1 MKETMSL
8 LHSEWLKIR
17 STKAFKVSLA
27 FMLLLVPV
35 VSWLEGRQYS
45 SVGLD
50 ATPETVP
57 GLAET
62 IDPLEYLG
70 LNGAS
75 MAGMALVVLAG
86 ILGAMEFQFHSL
98 RTSLLSCNN
107 RLKLLVGKLMTFTC
121 FSLVVSFL
129 SIYFSYM
136 VMHLALGKEGL
147 DPILLNQAAW
157 SLILWKTLSLTLLG
171 ILSFL
176 LGLLARTMLVP
187 LLFLVP
193 QIYNL
198 GNYLAA
204 HTSWGAYLPQPAGE
218 LFAATPTS
226 QKSLTWPPKVSQRHS
241 ISPFSSG
248 VWPLPNSWTV
258 PQRMSSG
265 TPESGRMTRR
275 PSRSRM
281 TDLRAGRY
289 SPTTRQKSQL
299 SLTTLTKPLG

>member
-17 STKAFKVSLA
+17 SIKAFKVSVAL
-27 FMLLLVPV
+27 MLLLVPV
-35 VSWLEGRQYS
+35 VSWLEGRQYLS
-45 SVGLD
+45 IGLD

-57 GLAET
+57 NLINA

-75 MAGMALVVLAG
+75 MAVMVLVILAG
-86 ILGAMEFQFHSL
+86 ILGAMEFQSHSL

-121 FSLVVSFL
+121 FSLAISFL
-129 SIYFSYM
+129 SIYLSYI

-147 DPILLNQAAW
+147 HPILLNQVAW
-157 SLILWKTLSLTLLG
+157 SHLLWKALATALLG
-171 ILSFL
+171 LLSFL
-176 LGLLARTMLVP
+176 LGLLGRTMLLP
-187 LLFLVP
+187 LIFLVP
-193 QIYNL
+193 QLYNL

-226 QKSLTWPPKVSQRHS
+226 QYANNPSQGLLILGAWLLVIGGMTSLRFLK
-241 ISPFSSG
+241 
-248 VWPLPNSWTV
+248 
-258 PQRMSSG
+258 
-265 TPESGRMTRR
+265 
-275 PSRSRM
+275 
-281 TDLRAGRY
+281 TDLGGRY
-289 SPTTRQKSQL
+289 
-299 SLTTLTKPLG
+299 

>member
-1 MKETMSL
+1 MKGMMFL
-8 LHSEWLKIR
+8 WYSEWLKIR
-17 STKAFKVSLA
+17 STKAFKVSMA
-27 FMLLLVPV
+27 FMLLLVPA
-35 VSWLEGRQYS
+35 VSWLEGRQYLS
-45 SVGLD
+45 IGLD

-57 GLAET
+57 GLAES

-75 MAGMALVVLAG
+75 MAGMVLVILAG
-86 ILGAMEFQFHSL
+86 ILGAMEFQSHSL
-98 RTSLLSCNN
+98 RTSLLICNN
-107 RLKLLVGKLMTFTC
+107 RLKLLVGKLMTFAC
-121 FSLVVSFL
+121 FSLATSFL

-218 LFAATPTS
+218 LFTATPTS
-226 QKSLTWPPKVSQRHS
+226 QYVNNPLQGLLILGAWLLVIGGMTSLRFLK
-241 ISPFSSG
+241 
-248 VWPLPNSWTV
+248 
-258 PQRMSSG
+258 
-265 TPESGRMTRR
+265 
-275 PSRSRM
+275 
-281 TDLRAGRY
+281 TDLGGRY
-289 SPTTRQKSQL
+289 
-299 SLTTLTKPLG
+299 

>member
-17 STKAFKVSLA
+17 STKAFKVSMA
-27 FMLLLVPV
+27 FMLLLVPA

-57 GLAET
+57 GLAEA

-75 MAGMALVVLAG
+75 MVGMVLVILAG
-86 ILGAMEFQFHSL
+86 ILGAMEFQSHSL
-98 RTSLLSCNN
+98 RTSLLTCNN
-107 RLKLLVGKLMTFTC
+107 RLKLLAGKLMTFAC
-121 FSLVVSFL
+121 FSLASSFL

-157 SLILWKTLSLTLLG
+157 SHLLWKALATALLG
-171 ILSFL
+171 LLSFL
-176 LGLLARTMLVP
+176 LGLLGRTMLLP

-226 QKSLTWPPKVSQRHS
+226 QYANN
-241 ISPFSSG
+241 
-248 VWPLPNSWTV
+248 PLQGLLILGAWLLV
-258 PQRMSSG
+258 IG
-265 TPESGRMTRR
+265 GMTALRFLK
-275 PSRSRM
+275 
-281 TDLRAGRY
+281 TDLGGRY
-289 SPTTRQKSQL
+289 
-299 SLTTLTKPLG
+299 

>member
-8 LHSEWLKIR
+8 LHSEWLKIC
-17 STKAFKVSLA
+17 STKAFKVSMT

-35 VSWLEGRQYS
+35 VSWLEGRQYLS
-45 SVGLD
+45 IGLD

-57 GLAET
+57 NLINA

-75 MAGMALVVLAG
+75 MAVMVLVILAG
-86 ILGAMEFQFHSL
+86 ILGAMEFKSHSL
-98 RTSLLSCNN
+98 RTSLLTCNN

-121 FSLVVSFL
+121 FSLATSFL

-157 SLILWKTLSLTLLG
+157 SHLLWKALATALLG
-171 ILSFL
+171 LLSFL
-176 LGLLARTMLVP
+176 LGLLGRTMLLP

-226 QKSLTWPPKVSQRHS
+226 QYANNPSQGLLILGAWLLVIGGMTSLRFLK
-241 ISPFSSG
+241 
-248 VWPLPNSWTV
+248 
-258 PQRMSSG
+258 
-265 TPESGRMTRR
+265 
-275 PSRSRM
+275 
-281 TDLRAGRY
+281 TDLGGRY
-289 SPTTRQKSQL
+289 
-299 SLTTLTKPLG
+299 

>member
-8 LHSEWLKIR
+8 LHSEWLKIY
-17 STKAFKVSLA
+17 STKAFKVSMA
-27 FMLLLVPV
+27 FMLLLVPA
-35 VSWLEGRQYS
+35 VSWLEGRQYL

-57 GLAET
+57 GLAEA

-75 MAGMALVVLAG
+75 MAGMVLVILAG
-86 ILGAMEFQFHSL
+86 ILGAMEFQSHSL
-98 RTSLLSCNN
+98 RTSLLTCNN
-107 RLKLLVGKLMTFTC
+107 RLKLLVGKLMTFAC
-121 FSLVVSFL
+121 FSLATSFL

-136 VMHLALGKEGL
+136 ALGKEGL
-147 DPILLNQAAW
+147 NPILLNQAAW

-226 QKSLTWPPKVSQRHS
+226 QYTNNPLQGLLILGAWLLVIGSMASLRFLK
-241 ISPFSSG
+241 
-248 VWPLPNSWTV
+248 
-258 PQRMSSG
+258 
-265 TPESGRMTRR
+265 
-275 PSRSRM
+275 
-281 TDLRAGRY
+281 TDLGGRY
-289 SPTTRQKSQL
+289 
-299 SLTTLTKPLG
+299 

>member
-8 LHSEWLKIR
+8 LHSEWLKIC
-17 STKAFKVSLA
+17 STKAFRVSMA

-35 VSWLEGRQYS
+35 VSWLEGRQY
-45 SVGLD
+45 
-50 ATPETVP
+50 
-57 GLAET
+57 
-62 IDPLEYLG
+62 
-70 LNGAS
+70 
-75 MAGMALVVLAG
+75 
-86 ILGAMEFQFHSL
+86 
-98 RTSLLSCNN
+98 LSI
-107 RLKLLVGKLMTFTC
+107 C
-121 FSLVVSFL
+121 FSLATSFL

-218 LFAATPTS
+218 LFVATPTS
-226 QKSLTWPPKVSQRHS
+226 QYANNPLQGLLILSVWLLVIGVMASLRFLK
-241 ISPFSSG
+241 
-248 VWPLPNSWTV
+248 
-258 PQRMSSG
+258 
-265 TPESGRMTRR
+265 
-275 PSRSRM
+275 
-281 TDLRAGRY
+281 TDLGGRY
-289 SPTTRQKSQL
+289 
-299 SLTTLTKPLG
+299 

>member
-17 STKAFKVSLA
+17 STKAFKVSLV

-57 GLAET
+57 GLAEA

-86 ILGAMEFQFHSL
+86 ILGAMEFQSHSL

-187 LLFLVP
+187 MLFLVP

-218 LFAATPTS
+218 LFTATPTS
-226 QKSLTWPPKVSQRHS
+226 QYANNPLQGLLILGAWILIIGGMTSLRFLK
-241 ISPFSSG
+241 
-248 VWPLPNSWTV
+248 
-258 PQRMSSG
+258 
-265 TPESGRMTRR
+265 
-275 PSRSRM
+275 
-281 TDLRAGRY
+281 TDLGGRY
-289 SPTTRQKSQL
+289 
-299 SLTTLTKPLG
+299 

>member
-17 STKAFKVSLA
+17 STKAFRVSMA
-27 FMLLLVPV
+27 FMLLLVPA

-57 GLAET
+57 GLIEAV
-62 IDPLEYLG
+62 DPLEYLG

-75 MAGMALVVLAG
+75 MAVMVLVILAG
-86 ILGAMEFQFHSL
+86 ILGAMEFQSYSL
-98 RTSLLSCNN
+98 RTSLLTCNN
-107 RLKLLVGKLMTFTC
+107 RLKLLVGKLMTLTC
-121 FSLVVSFL
+121 FSLATSFL

-136 VMHLALGKEGL
+136 AMHLALGKEGL

-198 GNYLAA
+198 GNYLTA

-218 LFAATPTS
+218 LFVATPTS
-226 QKSLTWPPKVSQRHS
+226 QYVNNPLQGLLILGAWLLVIGGMTSLRFLK
-241 ISPFSSG
+241 
-248 VWPLPNSWTV
+248 
-258 PQRMSSG
+258 
-265 TPESGRMTRR
+265 
-275 PSRSRM
+275 
-281 TDLRAGRY
+281 TDLGGRY
-289 SPTTRQKSQL
+289 
-299 SLTTLTKPLG
+299 

>member
-8 LHSEWLKIR
+8 LHSEWLKIC
-17 STKAFKVSLA
+17 STKAFKVSMA
-27 FMLLLVPV
+27 FMLLLVPA
-35 VSWLEGRQYS
+35 VSWLEGRQYL

-57 GLAET
+57 GLAEA

-75 MAGMALVVLAG
+75 MAGMVLVILAG
-86 ILGAMEFQFHSL
+86 ILGAMEFQSHSL
-98 RTSLLSCNN
+98 RTSLLTCNN
-107 RLKLLVGKLMTFTC
+107 RLKLLVGKLMTFAC
-121 FSLVVSFL
+121 FSLASSFL

-147 DPILLNQAAW
+147 NPILLNQAAW
-157 SLILWKTLSLTLLG
+157 SHLLWKALATALLG
-171 ILSFL
+171 LLSFL
-176 LGLLARTMLVP
+176 LGLLGRTMLLP

-226 QKSLTWPPKVSQRHS
+226 QYTNNPLQGLLILGAWLLVIGGMTSLRFLK
-241 ISPFSSG
+241 
-248 VWPLPNSWTV
+248 
-258 PQRMSSG
+258 
-265 TPESGRMTRR
+265 
-275 PSRSRM
+275 
-281 TDLRAGRY
+281 TDLGGRY
-289 SPTTRQKSQL
+289 
-299 SLTTLTKPLG
+299 

>member
-17 STKAFKVSLA
+17 STKAFRVSMA
-27 FMLLLVPV
+27 FMLLLVPA
-35 VSWLEGRQYS
+35 VSWLEGRQYVS
-45 SVGLD
+45 IGLD

-57 GLAET
+57 GLAEA

-75 MAGMALVVLAG
+75 MAGMVLVILAG
-86 ILGAMEFQFHSL
+86 ILGAMEFQSHSL

-121 FSLVVSFL
+121 FSLATSFL

-136 VMHLALGKEGL
+136 VMHLALGREGL
-147 DPILLNQAAW
+147 DPILLNHAAW
-157 SLILWKTLSLTLLG
+157 SLLLWKTLSLTLLG

-198 GNYLAA
+198 GNYLAT

-218 LFAATPTS
+218 LFVATPNS
-226 QKSLTWPPKVSQRHS
+226 QYANNPLQGLLILSVWLLAIGGMASLR
-241 ISPFSSG
+241 F
-248 VWPLPNSWTV
+248 L
-258 PQRMSSG
+258 
-265 TPESGRMTRR
+265 E
-275 PSRSRM
+275 
-281 TDLRAGRY
+281 TDLGGRY
-289 SPTTRQKSQL
+289 
-299 SLTTLTKPLG
+299 

>member
-17 STKAFKVSLA
+17 STKAFKVSMA
-27 FMLLLVPV
+27 FMLLLVPA
-35 VSWLEGRQYS
+35 VSWLEGRQYL

-57 GLAET
+57 GLAEA

-75 MAGMALVVLAG
+75 MAGMVLVILAG
-86 ILGAMEFQFHSL
+86 ILGAMEFQSHSL
-98 RTSLLSCNN
+98 RTSLLTCNN

-121 FSLVVSFL
+121 FSLASNFL
-129 SIYFSYM
+129 SIYFSYL

-187 LLFLVP
+187 MLFLVP

-218 LFAATPTS
+218 LFTATPTS
-226 QKSLTWPPKVSQRHS
+226 QYANNPLQGLLILGAWILVIGGMTSLRFLK
-241 ISPFSSG
+241 
-248 VWPLPNSWTV
+248 
-258 PQRMSSG
+258 
-265 TPESGRMTRR
+265 
-275 PSRSRM
+275 
-281 TDLRAGRY
+281 TDLGGRY
-289 SPTTRQKSQL
+289 
-299 SLTTLTKPLG
+299 

>member
-8 LHSEWLKIR
+8 LHSEWLKIC
-17 STKAFKVSLA
+17 SIKAFRVSMA
-27 FMLLLVPV
+27 FMLLLVPA
-35 VSWLEGRQYS
+35 VSWLEGRQYLS
-45 SVGLD
+45 IGLD

-57 GLAET
+57 GLAEA

-75 MAGMALVVLAG
+75 MAGMVLVILAG
-86 ILGAMEFQFHSL
+86 ILGSMEFQSHSL
-98 RTSLLSCNN
+98 RTSLLTCNN
-107 RLKLLVGKLMTFTC
+107 RLKLLVGKLMTFAC
-121 FSLVVSFL
+121 FSLATSFL

-136 VMHLALGKEGL
+136 AMHLALGKEGL
-147 DPILLNQAAW
+147 DPILLNQVAW

-218 LFAATPTS
+218 LLTATPTS
-226 QKSLTWPPKVSQRHS
+226 QYVNNPLQGLLILGAWLLVIGGMTSLRFLK
-241 ISPFSSG
+241 
-248 VWPLPNSWTV
+248 
-258 PQRMSSG
+258 
-265 TPESGRMTRR
+265 
-275 PSRSRM
+275 
-281 TDLRAGRY
+281 TDLGGRY
-289 SPTTRQKSQL
+289 
-299 SLTTLTKPLG
+299 

>member
-17 STKAFKVSLA
+17 STKAFKVSMA
-27 FMLLLVPV
+27 FMLLLVPA
-35 VSWLEGRQYS
+35 VSWLEGRQYL

-57 GLAET
+57 GLAEA

-75 MAGMALVVLAG
+75 MAGMVLVILAG
-86 ILGAMEFQFHSL
+86 ILGAMEFQSHSL
-98 RTSLLSCNN
+98 RTSLLTCNN
-107 RLKLLVGKLMTFTC
+107 RLKLLVGKLMTFAC
-121 FSLVVSFL
+121 FSLASSFL

-157 SLILWKTLSLTLLG
+157 SHLLWKALATALLG
-171 ILSFL
+171 LLSFL
-176 LGLLARTMLVP
+176 LGLLGRTMLLP

-218 LFAATPTS
+218 LFAVTPTS
-226 QKSLTWPPKVSQRHS
+226 QYANN
-241 ISPFSSG
+241 
-248 VWPLPNSWTV
+248 PLQGLLILGAWLLV
-258 PQRMSSG
+258 IG
-265 TPESGRMTRR
+265 GMTALRFLK
-275 PSRSRM
+275 
-281 TDLRAGRY
+281 TDLGGRY
-289 SPTTRQKSQL
+289 
-299 SLTTLTKPLG
+299 